1 MAQVA
6 PQKEMFPLL
15 KHAAGIMLAIIISM
29 GGFWLSY
36 GKDLVTR
43 AEART
48 LVNEGTHRVEKEID
62 NVKNRLDR
70 IDANSD
76 KLEEQLRI
84 VLKANTDAI
93 VDLKIQVASLTQTIE
108 VLSERIN
115 QLKEN

>member
-1 MAQVA
+1 MTQQQQ
-6 PQKEMFPLL
+6 PTHIIPLL
-15 KHAAGIMLAIIISM
+15 KYSATICVAIIVAM

-43 AEART
+43 SEART
-48 LVNEGTHRVEKEID
+48 LVNEGTHRVEQEID

-70 IDANSD
+70 IDENSD

-108 VLSERIN
+108 ALGEKIN
-115 QLKEN
+115 KLKEN

>member
-1 MAQVA
+1 MASQQSVQII
-6 PQKEMFPLL
+6 PFL
-15 KHAAGIMLAIIISM
+15 KYSATICVAIIISM

-48 LVNEGTHRVEKEID
+48 LVNEGSHKVEKEIND
-62 NVKNRLDR
+62 VKSRLDR
-70 IDANSD
+70 IDDRAD
-76 KLEEQLRI
+76 KLEEQLRT

-93 VDLKIQVASLTQTIE
+93 VELKVQVASLTQTIE
-108 VLSERIN
+108 SLSEKIN

>member
-1 MAQVA
+1 MAQTA
-6 PQKEMFPLL
+6 RQKETFSLW

-48 LVNEGTHRVEKEID
+48 LVDEGSQKVEKEIKD
-62 NVKNRLDR
+62 VKSRLDR
-70 IDANSD
+70 IDSRSD
-76 KLEEQLRI
+76 KLEEELRI

-93 VDLKIQVASLTQTIE
+93 VELKVQVASLTQTIE
-108 VLSERIN
+108 ALSEKIN
-115 QLKEN
+115 NLKEN

>member
-1 MAQVA
+1 MASQQSA
-6 PQKEMFPLL
+6 QIIPFL
-15 KHAAGIMLAIIISM
+15 KYSATICVAIIISM

-48 LVNEGTHRVEKEID
+48 LVNEGSQKVEKEIND
-62 NVKNRLDR
+62 VKSRLDR
-70 IDANSD
+70 IDDRAD
-76 KLEEQLRI
+76 KLEEQLRT

-93 VDLKIQVASLTQTIE
+93 VDLKLQVASLAQSIE
-108 VLSERIN
+108 ILSDKIN

>member
-1 MAQVA
+1 MTRSQQSTQLI
-6 PQKEMFPLL
+6 PFL
-15 KHAAGIMLAIIISM
+15 KYSATLCVAIILSM

-43 AEART
+43 SEART
-48 LVNEGTHRVEKEID
+48 LVNEGTQRVEKEID

-70 IDANSD
+70 IDDNSD
-76 KLEEQLRI
+76 KLEEQLRT

-93 VDLKIQVASLTQTIE
+93 VDLKVQVASLTQTIE
-108 VLSERIN
+108 SLGDKIN

>member
-1 MAQVA
+1 MTREQQQTQVI
-6 PQKEMFPLL
+6 PFL
-15 KHAAGIMLAIIISM
+15 KYSATMCVAIIIAMS
-29 GGFWLSY
+29 GFWLSY

-48 LVNEGTHRVEKEID
+48 LISEGTHTVEKEID
-62 NVKNRLDR
+62 TVNNRLDR
-70 IDANSD
+70 IDENSD

>member
-1 MAQVA
+1 MTREQQQTQVI
-6 PQKEMFPLL
+6 PFL
-15 KHAAGIMLAIIISM
+15 KYSATMCVAIIIAMS
-29 GGFWLSY
+29 GFWLSY

>member
-48 LVNEGTHRVEKEID
+48 LVDEGSQKVEKEIND
-62 NVKNRLDR
+62 VKSRLDR
-70 IDANSD
+70 IDTRSH
-76 KLEEQLRI
+76 KLEEELRI

-93 VDLKIQVASLTQTIE
+93 VELKIQVTSLTKTIE
-108 VLSERIN
+108 ALSEKIN
-115 QLKEN
+115 NLKEN

>member
-1 MAQVA
+1 MVQSKPPIEV
-6 PQKEMFPLL
+6 FSLL
-15 KHAAGIMLAIIISM
+15 KYGATILVAIIVSM

-48 LVNEGTHRVEKEID
+48 LVNEGNHRVEKEID

-70 IDANSD
+70 IDERSD
-76 KLEEQLRI
+76 KLEGELRT

-93 VDLKIQVASLTQTIE
+93 VDLKVQVASLTQTIKT
-108 VLSERIN
+108 LSETIN